1 LLPEACFLV
10 ADDTVPHYHL
20 QEASLVIR
28 SKHSFYWIGRGG
40 GTQAIPHHGSL
51 TDLGNG
57 ISQATHDFD

>member
-1 LLPEACFLV
+1 
-10 ADDTVPHYHL
+10 
-20 QEASLVIR
+20 LVIR
-28 SKHSFYWIGRGG
+28 SKHSFYWICRGG